1 MPDITTER
9 WGELYDHA
17 FPQVYRALV
26 AATFDRDRALDGL
39 HDAFEEGLR
48 HPPQDDRNLEGWLYR
63 VALRKTRRGIF
74 TSRREAQPKDA
85 ASRDAATNDDL
96 TATLDR
102 LEIGRL
108 LGLLSERQRAIVV
121 AQYYLG
127 LTQDE
132 IADALGIRRGTV
144 SATVSQSLARM
155 REGVVRPKEGIAR
168 G

>member
-1 MPDITTER
+1 MPDITPDR
-9 WGELYDHA
+9 WGELYDRA

-48 HPPQDDRNLEGWLYR
+48 HPPADDRNLEGWLYR

-74 TSRREAQPKDA
+74 RSRREEPIGETSSKDEVA
-85 ASRDAATNDDL
+85 AVIQ
-96 TATLDR
+96 R
-102 LEIGRL
+102 LEVGRL
-108 LGLLSERQRAIVV
+108 LALLTERQRAIVV
-121 AQYYLG
+121 AHYYLG

-132 IADALGIRRGTV
+132 IAGALGVKRGTV
-144 SATVSQSLARM
+144 SATVSQSLAHM
-155 REGVVRPKEGIAR
+155 RNEVTAR

>member
-1 MPDITTER
+1 MDAASDR
-9 WGELYDHA
+9 WADLYDRA

-26 AATFDRDRALDGL
+26 AATFDRERALDGL

-48 HPPQDDRNLEGWLYR
+48 NPPPDDRNLEGWLYR

-74 TSRREAQPKDA
+74 RAQREVSIEAGSSTDEVA
-85 ASRDAATNDDL
+85 AIIQ
-96 TATLDR
+96 R
-102 LEIGRL
+102 LEVGRL
-108 LGLLSERQRAIVV
+108 LALLTERQRAIVV
-121 AQYYLG
+121 AHYYLG

-132 IADALGIRRGTV
+132 IAEGLGIRRGTV

-155 REGVVRPKEGIAR
+155 REEGIAR